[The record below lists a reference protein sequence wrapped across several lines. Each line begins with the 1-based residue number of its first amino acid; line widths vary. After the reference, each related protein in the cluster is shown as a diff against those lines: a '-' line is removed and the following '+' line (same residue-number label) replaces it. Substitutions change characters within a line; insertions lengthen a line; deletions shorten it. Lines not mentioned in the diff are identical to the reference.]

1 MWTRLH
7 RLYIRLLCVDRLVLV
22 GEKRGIYIYMYC
34 TSPTPFNPDHG
45 ILKECWHAY
54 WSFPYYLIEV
64 FKIPLS
70 HNIILNIVFHLHSEQ
85 QTIHIEVIQ
94 LNTLNC
100 KLDSGI
106 STLNLYDPNTCLFQM
121 KKWVPK
127 VLG

>member
-1 MWTRLH
+1 MDQVTQIVYPVIMCWSAGIGRWKKG
-7 RLYIRLLCVDRLVLV
+7 Y
-22 GEKRGIYIYMYC
+22 IYIYIYC

-85 QTIHIEVIQ
+85 QTIHIEVMQ

-106 STLNLYDPNTCLFQM
+106 YTLNLYDPNTCLFQM